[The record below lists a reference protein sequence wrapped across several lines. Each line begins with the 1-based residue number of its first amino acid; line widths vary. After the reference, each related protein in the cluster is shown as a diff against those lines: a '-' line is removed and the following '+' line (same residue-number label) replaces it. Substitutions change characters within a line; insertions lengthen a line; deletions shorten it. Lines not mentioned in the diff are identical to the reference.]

1 MIESESSSSAL
12 SNSDIFLEKSTE
24 EQYEKDILE
33 ILFYRTTQDESK
45 TTLTFIS
52 HVFFSMFLSKMKSDF
67 VSSIDI
73 DETSTVSKCV
83 THIKGLKCEILLASH
98 FCTVSV
104 TDVGHRIWRDYY
116 FSKAAHSLIRRHLQE
131 GSQNN
136 ELIESTY
143 MPSSQEMSTES
154 SSSSLMSGEESNT
167 DASSSESSSD
177 SSNISSEMSHTE
189 DIQIMS
195 GINCIRPLHV
205 STPNAHSSDLNPKEG
220 GNEGPT
226 LQRIQVNK
234 LAEDNSGLVLRQHG
248 ESQSSNGRHLSLLI
262 SKVGKM
268 ETELRDLKQTVIK
281 MMENLTKPRLYAET
295 VSDSSVERVSQAQSQ
310 SVSPEST
317 VDHMRKTGTSNTPQD
332 VSINFQP
339 NSSYEIPQSI
349 PVIINH
355 GNNTRHPQTVNRKPD
370 IPRTN
375 PGNNGT
381 HKRVLLLGD
390 SIIGGINT
398 KGLTETHKHSNSGG
412 TIQNLIEEI
421 RFYDLKV
428 FSTVII
434 YIGGNNVARGDNLRS
449 IEEKYDELISLIK
462 CGNSLCR
469 VILCDV
475 APRRDI
481 DVQRVN
487 QAIER
492 VATHW
497 SSQKVEHVTG
507 THGLFLKDGQ
517 YSTRY
522 YYNDGIHLSTS
533 GTKRLLEL

>member
-1 MIESESSSSAL
+1 
-12 SNSDIFLEKSTE
+12 
-24 EQYEKDILE
+24 
-33 ILFYRTTQDESK
+33 
-45 TTLTFIS
+45 
-52 HVFFSMFLSKMKSDF
+52 MK
-67 VSSIDI
+67 
-73 DETSTVSKCV
+73 
-83 THIKGLKCEILLASH
+83 
-98 FCTVSV
+98 
-104 TDVGHRIWRDYY
+104 
-116 FSKAAHSLIRRHLQE
+116 
-131 GSQNN
+131 
-136 ELIESTY
+136 
-143 MPSSQEMSTES
+143 
-154 SSSSLMSGEESNT
+154 
-167 DASSSESSSD
+167 
-177 SSNISSEMSHTE
+177 
-189 DIQIMS
+189 
-195 GINCIRPLHV
+195 
-205 STPNAHSSDLNPKEG
+205 
-220 GNEGPT
+220 
-226 LQRIQVNK
+226 
-234 LAEDNSGLVLRQHG
+234 
-248 ESQSSNGRHLSLLI
+248 
-262 SKVGKM
+262 
-268 ETELRDLKQTVIK
+268 
-281 MMENLTKPRLYAET
+281 
-295 VSDSSVERVSQAQSQ
+295 
-310 SVSPEST
+310 
-317 VDHMRKTGTSNTPQD
+317 KTGTSNTPQD

-355 GNNTRHPQTVNRKPD
+355 GNNIRHPQTVNRKPD

-390 SIIGGINT
+390 YIIGGINT
-398 KGLTETHKHSNSGG
+398 KGLTETHKDSNSGG

-522 YYNDGIHLSTS
+522 YHNDGINLLTS
-533 GTKRLLEL
+533 GTKRFLDALSVAFCKGL